1 MNVFLKK
8 ESNDFFREWIIKEW
22 QHHNTVDPIYQLKI
36 IDPSE
41 LDFNENEEYY
51 QIIYD
56 NIIVGLVGIKIFEYS
71 IYLYRF
77 YIDEK
82 YRNKGIGTNALKEII
97 KLAKKEN
104 KDLSLDVFGNNAA
117 KKLYEKLGFKDRY
130 TNMVFKI
137 TSDIQYHN
145 D

>member
-41 LDFNENEEYY
+41 LDFTENEEYY

-56 NIIVGLVGIKIFEYS
+56 NIVVGFVGIKIFEYS

-82 YRNKGIGTNALKEII
+82 YMLEFI
-97 KLAKKEN
+97 KEN
-104 KDLSLDVFGNNAA
+104 QRLSDR
-117 KKLYEKLGFKDRY
+117 LYEVR
-130 TNMVFKI
+130 
-137 TSDIQYHN
+137 DILTK
-145 D
+145 

>member
-8 ESNDFFREWIIKEW
+8 ENNNYFREWIIKEW
-22 QHHNTVDPIYQLKI
+22 QHHNNVDPIYQLKI
-36 IDPSE
+36 INPSE
-41 LDFNENEEYY
+41 LDFTENEEYY

-56 NIIVGLVGIKIFEYS
+56 SIVVGFIGIKIFEHS

-77 YIDEK
+77 YIDEE
-82 YRNKGIGTNALKEII
+82 YRNQGIGTSTLRKII
-97 KLAKKEN
+97 ELAKKEN

-130 TNMVFKI
+130 TNMVLKI
-137 TSDIQYHN
+137 TSDIQYYN